1 MRAFVILHTFT
12 ITLTGQQCIYTMI
25 IRSTNHK
32 STARYGNHFIS
43 SHYVKAKRNKD
54 NINEKGRR
62 DVEAVGRER
71 RRRRVIKTH
80 ISVLADP
87 HPPPDSHPC
96 RANGTEVLYQ
106 GCAGTG
112 INKGKSL
119 LANTRKMARRAQ
131 TISNRKK
138 GTCQVITLN

>member
-1 MRAFVILHTFT
+1 MW
-12 ITLTGQQCIYTMI
+12 
-25 IRSTNHK
+25 
-32 STARYGNHFIS
+32 
-43 SHYVKAKRNKD
+43 
-54 NINEKGRR
+54 GRWG
-62 DVEAVGRER
+62 EREEEEEEE
-71 RRRRVIKTH
+71 RVIKTH

-119 LANTRKMARRAQ
+119 LANHTKDGHTCADDLKP
-131 TISNRKK
+131 NK
-138 GTCQVITLN
+138 GTCRVITLN